1 MRREIV
7 TIVGRPNVGKSTLF
21 NRITKSRSSITEDTP
36 GVTRDR
42 LYRKAEWLNKPFLL
56 VDTGGL
62 DTKSEDNF
70 MNDIYEQA
78 EVAIESSSCVIF
90 IVDGKSGIT
99 PTDRSI
105 LNMLRKFNS
114 NIVLAVNKIDA
125 KDAEENL
132 YDFYEFGIEKMVPI
146 SAEHGTGIGDLLD
159 EVVSFF
165 PDEIVT
171 PDRDDEI
178 KVAFIGKP
186 NVGKSSLLN
195 YILGEKRAIVTNIP
209 GTTRDS
215 IDTYVTLR
223 DREFRLV
230 DTAGLRKRG
239 KITEK
244 IERFSVIRTLSAVD
258 ECDVCVLVIDANE
271 GVTEQD
277 TKIMGYAYENNKAV
291 VIAVNKWDSIEKD
304 SLTQRQYVTDIKN
317 NLSYVQF
324 APIVFISALTGQR
337 VDVLIDTIIKVHEN
351 YNKRVPT
358 GVLNEIISEAV
369 LLNNPPQDKGRRLKI
384 FYAAQVSVGPPVFCF
399 YVNDTKLTHFS
410 YTRYLENTIRNS
422 FDFEGV
428 PLVFVY
434 KNRGE

>member
-1 MRREIV
+1 MRRETV

-21 NRITKSRSSITEDTP
+21 NRITNSRASITEDTP

-62 DTKSEDNF
+62 DLKSEDDF
-70 MNDIYEQA
+70 MSDIIEQA
-78 EVAIESSSCVIF
+78 EVAIIASSCVIF

-99 PTDRSI
+99 PTDKNI
-105 LNMLRKFNS
+105 LTMLRRFNT
-114 NIVLAVNKIDA
+114 NIVLAINKIDA
-125 KDAEENL
+125 KEFENNK
-132 YDFYEFGIEKMVPI
+132 YDFYELGIENMVPI
-146 SAEHGTGIGDLLD
+146 SAEHGIGIGDLLD

-165 PDEIVT
+165 PQDIVT
-171 PDRDDEI
+171 PDNDEEI

-215 IDTYVTLR
+215 IDTYVNLNDR
-223 DREFRLV
+223 DFRLV

-239 KITEK
+239 KITDK

-258 ECDVCVLVIDANE
+258 ESDVCVLVIDANE
-271 GVTEQD
+271 GITEQD
-277 TKIMGYAYENNKAV
+277 TKIMGYAYENNKAI
-291 VIAVNKWDSIEKD
+291 VIAVNKWDSITKD
-304 SLTQRQYVTDIKN
+304 TNTQREYVNKIKEG
-317 NLSYVQF
+317 LSYVQF

-337 VDVLIDTIIKVHEN
+337 VDVLIDTIINVYEN
-351 YNKRVPT
+351 YHKRVST

-369 LLNNPPQDKGRRLKI
+369 LLNNTPQDKGKRLKI
-384 FYAAQVSVGPPVFCF
+384 YYGAQVAVAPPVFSLS
-399 YVNDTKLTHFS
+399 VNDTKLTHFS
-410 YTRYLENTIRNS
+410 YTRYLENAIRKS
-422 FDFEGV
+422 FDFTGV
-428 PLVFVY
+428 PLVIVY